1 MIEDHI
7 YLYETGTNKAE
18 AQSWYIYIYMK
29 IELKQGR
36 ESSKIYAKL
45 GIKNRVMA

>member
-18 AQSWYIYIYMK
+18 AQSWYIYIY
-29 IELKQGR
+29 E
-36 ESSKIYAKL
+36 
-45 GIKNRVMA
+45 NRVETRQRIIKDICKTWN